1 MAWNDPLI
9 PAHIMSSEEL
19 LATNLLST
27 STMTLATTGVSGE
40 IHAAPVYFVADES
53 LQLYFFSDPESQ
65 HARDITRRPAA
76 AVAFYPEC
84 FSWED
89 IRGVQMRGEV
99 YLVEPGMDWDRA
111 WKLYQSKFPFV
122 SALKEIVAQNAMYTF
137 TPNWVRLVDNQRGFG
152 FKQEWTLP

>member
-1 MAWNDPLI
+1 MARYDWLTLDSLMASEDLLPND
-9 PAHIMSSEEL
+9 
-19 LATNLLST
+19 LLSI
-27 STMTLATTGVSGE
+27 STMTLATMGVTGE
-40 IHAAPVYFVADES
+40 THAAPVYFVADED

-65 HARDITRRPAA
+65 HSQDIAHQPAA

-99 YLVEPGMDWDRA
+99 HLVEPEAGWERA
-111 WKLYQSKFPFV
+111 WELYQSKFPFV
-122 SALKEIVAQNAMYTF
+122 RALKEIVAENAMYVF
-137 TPNWVRLVDNQRGFG
+137 KPNWIRLVDNQRGFG

>member
-1 MAWNDPLI
+1 MAWNEPLS
-9 PAHIMSSEEL
+9 PVYIMSSEEL

-27 STMTLATTGVSGE
+27 STMTLATTGFNGE

-53 LQLYFFSDPESQ
+53 LQLYFFSDPNSQ
-65 HARDITRRPAA
+65 HAQDIIHQPAA

-99 YLVEPGMDWDRA
+99 HQVEPGTTWDRA

-122 SALKEIVAQNAMYTF
+122 SSLKEIVAQNALYVF
-137 TPNWVRLVDNQRGFG
+137 TPSWVRLVDNQRGFG
-152 FKQEWTLP
+152 YKQEWTLS